1 MYSKKLHM
9 FQSKPLVIVL
19 IGPTASGKTE
29 LAIEIAK
36 YFNINIH
43 NIDSRQLYKFM
54 DIGTAKPTKDQ
65 QKTIKHF
72 LIDLAEP
79 SSKLNAMQF
88 QAIATKSINREI
100 NQKRIPFLV
109 GGSGLY
115 MNSII
120 KGFFAPDIPPQK
132 NLRSQFE
139 KLGQEKCWELLKI
152 CDPTSTKNINYAD
165 QVRTIRALECFY
177 VTGNPISSQS
187 YQNPPPWKILEL
199 GIHREDLKTRIVKRT
214 KNMFEFGI
222 LEETENII
230 NQFGSNLPLL
240 KTIGYKEAKDVI
252 KKNLDIEDAIELTTR
267 KTIQFAKRQK
277 TWFRN
282 KNNPI
287 WLNNKNL
294 LKDAIINIEYALS

>member
-1 MYSKKLHM
+1 M
-9 FQSKPLVIVL
+9 FQPKPLVIVL

-29 LAIEIAK
+29 LGIEIAK
-36 YFNINIH
+36 YFNLNIH
-43 NIDSRQLYKFM
+43 NVDSRQLYRFM
-54 DIGTAKPTKDQ
+54 DIGTAKPTKEQ

-72 LIDLAEP
+72 LIDLEEP
-79 SSKLNAMQF
+79 SSQINAKQF
-88 QAIATKSINREI
+88 QEIATKSINREL
-100 NQKRIPFLV
+100 NQKRIPFLI

-120 KGFFAPDIPPQK
+120 KGFFAPDVPPQK
-132 NLRSQFE
+132 ALRSQFE

-152 CDPTSTKNINYAD
+152 CDPVLTKKINYAD
-165 QVRTIRALECFY
+165 QVRTIRALEVFY
-177 VTGNPISSQS
+177 VTGKPISSQKS
-187 YQNPPPWKILEL
+187 QDPPPWKILEL
-199 GIHREDLKTRIVKRT
+199 GLYREDLKERIFKRT

-222 LEETENII
+222 IDETKKII
-230 NQFGSNLPLL
+230 NQYGSNLPLL
-240 KTIGYKEAKDVI
+240 ETIGYREAKDVI
-252 KKNLDIEDAIELTTR
+252 KENLKLEKAIEITTT

-294 LKDAIINIEYALS
+294 LKDAIINIKYALR

>member
-1 MYSKKLHM
+1 M
-9 FQSKPLVIVL
+9 FQPKPLVIVL

-29 LAIEIAK
+29 LGIEIAK
-36 YFNINIH
+36 YFNLNIH
-43 NIDSRQLYKFM
+43 NVDSRQLYRFM
-54 DIGTAKPTKDQ
+54 DIGTAKPTKEQ

-72 LIDLAEP
+72 LIDLEEP
-79 SSKLNAMQF
+79 SSQVNAKQF
-88 QAIATKSINREI
+88 QEIATKSINREL
-100 NQKRIPFLV
+100 NQKRIPFLI

-120 KGFFAPDIPPQK
+120 KGFFAPDVPPQK
-132 NLRSQFE
+132 ALRSQFE

-152 CDPTSTKNINYAD
+152 CDPVLTKKINYAD
-165 QVRTIRALECFY
+165 QVRTIRALEVFY
-177 VTGNPISSQS
+177 VTGKPISSQKF
-187 YQNPPPWKILEL
+187 QNPPPWKILEL
-199 GIHREDLKTRIVKRT
+199 GLYREDLKERIFKRT

-222 LEETENII
+222 IDETKKII
-230 NQFGSNLPLL
+230 NQYGSNLPLL
-240 KTIGYKEAKDVI
+240 ETIGYREAKDVI
-252 KKNLDIEDAIELTTR
+252 KENLKIEKAIEITTT

>member
-1 MYSKKLHM
+1 MLPP
-9 FQSKPLVIVL
+9 KPLVIVL

-29 LAIEIAK
+29 LGIDIAK

-43 NIDSRQLYKFM
+43 NVDSRQLYRFM
-54 DIGTAKPTKDQ
+54 DIGTAKPTKEQ

-72 LIDLAEP
+72 LIDLEEP
-79 SSKLNAMQF
+79 SSQVNAKQF
-88 QAIATKSINREI
+88 QEIATKSINREI
-100 NQKRIPFLV
+100 NQKRIPFLI

-120 KGFFAPDIPPQK
+120 KGFFAPDVPPQK
-132 NLRSQFE
+132 ALRSQFE

-152 CDPTSTKNINYAD
+152 CDPVLTKKISYAD
-165 QVRTIRALECFY
+165 QVRTIRALEVFY
-177 VTGNPISSQS
+177 VTGKPISSQKF
-187 YQNPPPWKILEL
+187 QDPPPWKILEL
-199 GIHREDLKTRIVKRT
+199 GLYREDLKERIFKRT
-214 KNMFEFGI
+214 KKMFEFGI
-222 LEETENII
+222 IDETKKII
-230 NQFGSNLPLL
+230 NQYGSNLPLL
-240 KTIGYKEAKDVI
+240 ETIGYREAKDVI
-252 KKNLDIEDAIELTTR
+252 KENLKLEKAIEITTT

-294 LKDAIINIEYALS
+294 LKDAIINIKYALR

>member
-1 MYSKKLHM
+1 M
-9 FQSKPLVIVL
+9 FQPKPLVIVL

-29 LAIEIAK
+29 LGIEIAK
-36 YFNINIH
+36 YFNLNIH
-43 NIDSRQLYKFM
+43 NVDSRQLYRFM
-54 DIGTAKPTKDQ
+54 DIGTAKPTKEQ

-72 LIDLAEP
+72 LIDLEEP
-79 SSKLNAMQF
+79 SSQVNAKQF
-88 QAIATKSINREI
+88 QEIATKSINREL
-100 NQKRIPFLV
+100 NQKRIPFLI

-120 KGFFAPDIPPQK
+120 KGFFAPDVPPQK
-132 NLRSQFE
+132 ALRSQFE

-152 CDPTSTKNINYAD
+152 CDPVLTKKISYAD
-165 QVRTIRALECFY
+165 QVRTIRALEVFY
-177 VTGNPISSQS
+177 VTGKPISSQKFH
-187 YQNPPPWKILEL
+187 NPPPWKILEL
-199 GIHREDLKTRIVKRT
+199 GLYREDLKERIFKRT

-222 LEETENII
+222 IDETKKII
-230 NQFGSNLPLL
+230 NQYGSNLPLL
-240 KTIGYKEAKDVI
+240 ETIGYREAKDVI
-252 KKNLDIEDAIELTTR
+252 KENLKIEKAIEITTT

-294 LKDAIINIEYALS
+294 LKDAIINIKYALR

>member
-1 MYSKKLHM
+1 M
-9 FQSKPLVIVL
+9 FIPKPLVIVL

-29 LAIEIAK
+29 LGIKIAK

-43 NIDSRQLYKFM
+43 NVDSRQIYRFM
-54 DIGTAKPTKDQ
+54 NIGTAKPTKEQ

-72 LIDLAEP
+72 LLDLEEP
-79 SSKLNAMQF
+79 SNQVNAKLF
-88 QAIATKSINREI
+88 QEIATKSINQEL

-120 KGFFAPDIPPQK
+120 KGFFAPDVPPQK
-132 NLRSQFE
+132 ALRSQFE
-139 KLGQEKCWELLKI
+139 KLGQKKCWELLKI
-152 CDPTSTKNINYAD
+152 CDPLLTKKINYAD
-165 QVRTIRALECFY
+165 QVRTIRALEVFY
-177 VTGNPISSQS
+177 VTGKPISSQKF
-187 YQNPPPWKILEL
+187 QNPPPWKILEL
-199 GIHREDLKTRIVKRT
+199 GIDREDLKERIFKRT
-214 KNMFEFGI
+214 KNMFELGI
-222 LEETENII
+222 IEETENII
-230 NQFGSNLPLL
+230 NKYGSNLPLL
-240 KTIGYKEAKDVI
+240 DTIGYKEAKDVL
-252 KKNLDIEDAIELTTR
+252 KGNLKIEEAIEYTTT

-294 LKDAIINIEYALS
+294 LKDAIINIKYALS